1 MKEHT
6 RNPKNP
12 YLAHKIESPIGK
24 RFSKYFV
31 KTGQETPFLPFWN
44 RSVVYNG
51 LGIFAKNRSL
61 RFLPL
66 NQNKNQNK
74 EENPKTCL
82 EQL

>member
-31 KTGQETPFLPFWN
+31 KTGQDTGF
-44 RSVVYNG
+44 
-51 LGIFAKNRSL
+51 
-61 RFLPL
+61 
-66 NQNKNQNK
+66 
-74 EENPKTCL
+74 
-82 EQL
+82 